1 MVLASALYS
10 SGGGGIPTGDKLRLV
25 EAGPF
30 SGSATVLNLTA
41 TSGTLWGFI
50 IRWTPPG
57 AGSGTAEAT
66 LSSVTV
72 DGAATRNYNIVIQQ
86 TRWAAGTAA
95 NSAFSG
101 MVSIPIKFTS
111 SLQVTMSLNTATGT
125 VVAVY
130 SVD

>member
-10 SGGGGIPTGDKLRLV
+10 SGGGGITTGDKLRLV
-25 EAGPF
+25 QAGPF
-30 SGSATVLNLTA
+30 SGSATVLDLTA

-57 AGSGTAEAT
+57 VGNGTAEAT

-72 DGAATRNYNIVIQQ
+72 DGAATRTFNIVIQQ

-101 MVSIPIKFTS
+101 MVSIPIKFAS
-111 SLQVTMSLNTATGT
+111 SLQVSMSLNTATGT